1 MDSLRENA
9 LRLTTPDHSPLGQPM
24 RLPTGPWTTPRVAH
38 TDHSSGDDD
47 EKKEEEQEED
57 LEEPSYTT

>member
-1 MDSLRENA
+1 
-9 LRLTTPDHSPLGQPM
+9 M
-24 RLPTGPWTTPRVAH
+24 RLPTGLWTTPRVAH